1 MRGRPAT
8 PIELSTRQQ
17 ELLER
22 ICRRQTSPQQQV
34 RRTRIILAAA
44 EKMSNSETAKELGID
59 RGTVRN
65 WRERWAEAAEFL
77 SEAEVKQAED
87 KQLLSLVEGVLSDA
101 YRSGTPPKFS
111 AEQVVQI
118 VALACEEPALSDR
131 PISHWT
137 AKELA
142 AEAMKRGIV
151 KSISPQSVERFLK
164 GSGAKAA
171 PDTLLAQQSKE
182 ARPQGV

>member
-1 MRGRPAT
+1 MSAKSG
-8 PIELSTRQQ
+8 SHQ
-17 ELLER
+17 
-22 ICRRQTSPQQQV
+22 
-34 RRTRIILAAA
+34 IIFKAASGKSNKQIA
-44 EKMSNSETAKELGID
+44 EELGLARI
-59 RGTVRN
+59 TVRD
-65 WRERWAEAAEFL
+65 WRERWAEAAAFL
-77 SEAEVKQAED
+77 EEAEAQQGDD
-87 KQLLSLVEGVLSDA
+87 KQLLMLIERVLADA

-118 VALACEEPALSDR
+118 VALACEEPALSNR

-142 AEAMKRGIV
+142 AEAVKRGIV

-171 PDTLLAQQSKE
+171 PDTLLAQQSKG
-182 ARPQGV
+182 ARS